1 MAIIYITTTY
11 TIEHRPYPGSRVAAE
26 PVRMGMNYKAA
37 CEHLAMRGVEIG
49 GRYRSVG
56 ARKHAY
62 DPKDDASGDWHGG
75 DDGVYRV
82 TRIDV

>member
-1 MAIIYITTTY
+1 MAKY

-37 CEHLAMRGVEIG
+37 CEHLAMCGVEVG

-56 ARKHAY
+56 ASKYAY
-62 DPKDDASGDWHGG
+62 DPRTGTSGDWHGG

-82 TRIDV
+82 TRIDS

>member
-1 MAIIYITTTY
+1 MTKY

-26 PVRMGMNYKAA
+26 PVRMGMNYRAA
-37 CEHLAMRGVEIG
+37 CEHLVVRGVEIG

-56 ARKHAY
+56 ALDTAY
-62 DPKDDASGDWHGG
+62 DPRFDASGDWHGG

-82 TRIDV
+82 TRIDS